1 MINVGALCFG
11 VVIGWI
17 TYRTLR
23 RKEGGAA
30 VSDIAAV
37 IGAIGGAGITALF
50 DAQASFSS
58 YCIGLAGGFFGYFI
72 VGLFVG
78 KGKADSWM
86 MDANTSGSS
95 WMGENERVVPQDRG
109 K

>member
-1 MINVGALCFG
+1 MINIGAVCFG
-11 VVIGWI
+11 LVVGWI

-37 IGAIGGAGITALF
+37 IGAIGGAGVTGLF
-50 DAQASFSS
+50 DAQELFSS
-58 YCIGLAGGFFGYFI
+58 YCIGLAVGFFGYFI
-72 VGLFVG
+72 VGIIIG

-86 MDANTSGSS
+86 MDADTSGSS
-95 WMGENERVVPQDRG
+95 WMGRDSSE